1 MENHY
6 YTEHTSLNQSIVW
19 VPCIPDFSTNSLV
32 PLYTISSFPNNL
44 NRESIPKISR
54 GGLKS
59 LPWTDDEDEKL
70 KELVELY
77 GKKNWAKIAKKL
89 GSEHNIQKR
98 KGKHCRERWYN
109 HLNPELNKG
118 EWTFTEDIFI
128 LKEQLELGNKWSVIS
143 KKLKGRTENAVKN
156 RWNCLIKS
164 QKNDP
169 SLRLLP
175 VKTLVEI
182 LISQLSSL
190 ENKMSLNIKE

>member
-1 MENHY
+1 MESHCSIN
-6 YTEHTSLNQSIVW
+6 HTSLNQSIVW
-19 VPCIPDFSTNSLV
+19 VPCIADYSTNSLV
-32 PLYTISSFPNNL
+32 PLYTLSSFPSNL
-44 NRESIPKISR
+44 KNDSIPKISR

-59 LPWTDDEDEKL
+59 PPWTSDEDEKL

-89 GSEHNIQKR
+89 NSEQNVPKR

-128 LKEQLELGNKWSVIS
+128 LKKQLKLGNKWSIIS
-143 KKLKGRTENAVKN
+143 KKMKGRTENAVKN
-156 RWNCLIKS
+156 RWNCLINS

-169 SLRLLP
+169 NLRLLP
-175 VKTLVEI
+175 VKTLAEI
-182 LISQLSSL
+182 LITQLHGL
-190 ENKMSLNIKE
+190 ESKNES